1 MSVSPSFY
9 EFTGLSS
16 LALVFQDL
24 ISFPYMALIFFEL
37 NMSILIQ
44 AALVYAA
51 NVGLQDTCVPYQM
64 CHSDSRTHGQIHA
77 PSLRLILFCLCI
89 AFLRFFPQVYFSC
102 TGFEKIF

>member
-51 NVGLQDTCVPYQM
+51 NVGLQDTCVYHIK
-64 CHSDSRTHGQIHA
+64 CATQILEH
-77 PSLRLILFCLCI
+77 
-89 AFLRFFPQVYFSC
+89 
-102 TGFEKIF
+102 TGKYTLPL